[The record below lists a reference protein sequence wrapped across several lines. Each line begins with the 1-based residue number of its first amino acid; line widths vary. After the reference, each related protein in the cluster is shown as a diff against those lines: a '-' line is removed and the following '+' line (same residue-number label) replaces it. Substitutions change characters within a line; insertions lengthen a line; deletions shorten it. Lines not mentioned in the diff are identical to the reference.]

1 MIDDGMLSQEEIDA
15 LLNINEEKDGDNSDE
30 KLESNVETTY
40 LSSIE
45 KDAIGEIGNISLG
58 SSATTLSTLL
68 NNKVNITTPSVTI
81 VRKTGLKEEF
91 PYEHVSLQVS
101 YVEGFDGKNI
111 FLLKAKDAAVIS
123 DVMLGG
129 SGEEPKEEL
138 TDIELSAVQEAM
150 NQMMGASATSMS
162 TIFNKKIDISP
173 PTVEYEN
180 IDQIEEVKNYNEE
193 DVFVKVEFQL
203 QVGNLI
209 DSKMMQLIPLKF
221 AKRLIDEL
229 MSKDNETTS
238 INEEEIIAQ
247 DTIELEEVTVNEKFE
262 DISNVDEFEQES
274 TALNEKVISSTGTTT
289 ANNNV
294 KKASFSS
301 FKNVSLTKQNERNL
315 EMLLDIQL
323 QVAVQLGKTKKTVKE
338 ILDLTQGSVV
348 ELDKLAGEP
357 VDVLVNNK
365 MIAKGEVVVIDE
377 NFGVRITDVISQE
390 DRLMNLN

>member
-1 MIDDGMLSQEEIDA
+1 MDDGMLSQDEIDA
-15 LLNINEEKDGDNSDE
+15 LLNITEENEDESKDNSQIE
-30 KLESNVETTY
+30 QTY
-40 LSSIE
+40 LSTVE

-68 NNKVNITTPSVTI
+68 NNKVQITTPSVS
-81 VRKTGLKEEF
+81 VVKKTGIKEEF

-101 YVEGFDGKNI
+101 YLEGFDGKNI
-111 FLLKAKDAAVIS
+111 FLLKATDAAIIS

-129 SGEEPKEEL
+129 SGENPTEEL

-173 PTVEYEN
+173 PLVNYEN
-180 IDQIEEVKNYNEE
+180 IEQIEEVEKANEE

-203 QVGNLI
+203 KVGELI

-221 AKRLIDEL
+221 AKRLIEEL
-229 MSKDNETTS
+229 LQNNGTSSEKIEDSIEEISVSEKEVLTDVNETV
-238 INEEEIIAQ
+238 EEEKIYSSAGM
-247 DTIELEEVTVNEKFE
+247 TNAT
-262 DISNVDEFEQES
+262 SES
-274 TALNEKVISSTGTTT
+274 
-289 ANNNV
+289 NV
-294 KKASFSS
+294 KKASFSN

-315 EMLLDIQL
+315 EILLDIQL
-323 QVAVQLGKTKKTVKE
+323 QVAVQLGETKKTVRD
-338 ILDLTQGSVV
+338 ILDLSQGSVI

-377 NFGVRITDVISQE
+377 NFGVRITDIISQE
-390 DRLMNLN
+390 DRLMKLN

>member
-15 LLNINEEKDGDNSDE
+15 LLNINEEKDGDNSDGNTT
-30 KLESNVETTY
+30 SNVETTY

-68 NNKVNITTPSVTI
+68 NNKVNITTPSVSI

-101 YVEGFDGKNI
+101 YVEGLDGKNI
-111 FLLKAKDAAVIS
+111 FLLKAKDAAIIS
-123 DVMLGG
+123 DVMRFGA
-129 SGEEPKEEL
+129 GEDPKKEITE
-138 TDIELSAVQEAM
+138 IELSAVQEAM

-173 PTVEYEN
+173 PTVEYES

-229 MSKDNETTS
+229 LNQNNTTPSKEDVIEPATIVQEEVD
-238 INEEEIIAQ
+238 INEKLKDLSNVVENEQEAAIS
-247 DTIELEEVTVNEKFE
+247 NEK
-262 DISNVDEFEQES
+262 I
-274 TALNEKVISSTGTTT
+274 ISSTGTTT
-289 ANNNV
+289 ASSNV
-294 KKASFSS
+294 KKASFSN

-338 ILDLTQGSVV
+338 ILDLTQGSVI

>member
-15 LLNINEEKDGDNSDE
+15 LLNINEEKDGDNSDGDTT
-30 KLESNVETTY
+30 SNVETTY

-68 NNKVNITTPSVTI
+68 NNKVNITTPSVSI

-111 FLLKAKDAAVIS
+111 FLLKAKDAAIIS

-129 SGEEPKEEL
+129 TGEDPKEEL
-138 TDIELSAVQEAM
+138 TEIELSAVQEAM

-173 PTVEYEN
+173 PTIEYES

-229 MSKDNETTS
+229 LNQNNTTPSKEDVIEPATIVQEEVD
-238 INEEEIIAQ
+238 INEKLKDLSNVVENEQEAAIS
-247 DTIELEEVTVNEKFE
+247 NEK
-262 DISNVDEFEQES
+262 I
-274 TALNEKVISSTGTTT
+274 ISSTGTTT
-289 ANNNV
+289 ASSNV
-294 KKASFSS
+294 KKASFSN

-338 ILDLTQGSVV
+338 ILDLTQGSVI